1 MGIEEVRET
10 IKMCRFCFMCRHAC
24 PTFLATKLDSHTP
37 RGYALML
44 SAIAEG
50 IRNWDEDCIAR
61 FYQCS
66 QCGLCKE
73 DCEYHWPEDEVV
85 RNAREEIVALKKE
98 PQIIARI
105 ASSVINKGT
114 PYEKERKQY
123 VPPEHTGKRNPEVLY
138 FAGCSTRQSH
148 PEIIEAT
155 SNILNFIGVNWSVLE
170 QEGCCGMTL
179 FDLGYSE
186 KAKKIAAQLA
196 DKISRA
202 EAGILLTG
210 CAHCYRIFREKFNE
224 WGIQLPSNIKVVHS
238 TEYLWQNMLNGKLEF
253 TTDASVES
261 VSYHDPCQLGRKLGV
276 YEAPRK
282 LIEKLTNSRPI
293 ELFHNR
299 EKTEC
304 CGAGTTM
311 FLTDPEVSGKVAR
324 RRIDAAREE
333 NAKVIVTAC
342 QNCKTVFTKVHQ
354 NDIRILDVAE
364 LVSLQLGKAP

>member
-1 MGIEEVRET
+1 
-10 IKMCRFCFMCRHAC
+10 
-24 PTFLATKLDSHTP
+24 
-37 RGYALML
+37 ML
-44 SAIAEG
+44 SAIVEG

-85 RNAREEIVALKKE
+85 RSAREEIVALKKE

-105 ASSVINKGT
+105 ASSIINKGT

-123 VPPEHTGKRNPEVLY
+123 VPPEPIGRKNPQVLY

-155 SNILNFIGVNWSVLE
+155 SNILNFIGVSWSVLE
-170 QEGCCGMTL
+170 EEGCCGITL
-179 FDLGYSE
+179 FDLGYTE

-210 CAHCYRIFREKFNE
+210 CAHCYRMFREKFNE
-224 WGIQLPSNIKVVHS
+224 WRIQLPPNMKIVHTS
-238 TEYLWQNMLNGKLEF
+238 EYLHENILNGKLRF
-253 TTDASVES
+253 KSNPTMHS

-276 YEAPRK
+276 YEPPRK
-282 LIEKLTNSRPI
+282 IIEKMTNSPPI

-299 EKTEC
+299 EKAEC

-324 RRIDAAREE
+324 RRINSAREE
-333 NAKVIVTAC
+333 KAKAIVTAC
-342 QNCKTVFTKVHQ
+342 QNCKTVLANIDQ
-354 NDIRILDVAE
+354 NEIKILDIAE
-364 LVSLQLGKAP
+364 LVSLQLQKAP

>member
-1 MGIEEVRET
+1 MGIEDIRET
-10 IKMCRFCFMCRHAC
+10 VKMCRFCFMCRHAC

-73 DCEYHWPEDEVV
+73 DCEYHWPEDELV

-98 PQIIARI
+98 PQIVAHI
-105 ASSVINKGT
+105 ASSIINKGT
-114 PYEKERKQY
+114 PYEEEKKWNFPSQ
-123 VPPEHTGKRNPEVLY
+123 HIGKKNPEVLY

-155 SNILNFIGVNWSVLE
+155 SNILNSIGVNWSVLE
-170 QEGCCGMTL
+170 NERCCGMTL
-179 FDLGYSE
+179 LDLGYTE
-186 KAKKIAAQLA
+186 EAKKVAAKLA
-196 DKISRA
+196 DKISQL
-202 EAGILLTG
+202 EPKILLTG
-210 CAHCYRIFREKFNE
+210 CAHCYRTFREKFSE
-224 WGIQLPSNIKVVHS
+224 WKIQLPSNIKVVHT
-238 TEYLWQNMLNGKLEF
+238 TEYLWENTLNGKLQF
-253 TTDASVES
+253 TADTPIES

-276 YEAPRK
+276 YEPPRR
-282 LIEKLTNSRPI
+282 LIEKLTGSSPI
-293 ELFHNR
+293 ELFHSR
-299 EKTEC
+299 EKAEC

-311 FLTDPEVSGKVAR
+311 FLTDPEISEKVAR
-324 RRIDAAREE
+324 RRIIAAREE
-333 NAKVIVTAC
+333 KAKVIVTAC

-354 NDIRILDVAE
+354 NDIKILDVTE
-364 LVSLQLGKAP
+364 LVSLRL